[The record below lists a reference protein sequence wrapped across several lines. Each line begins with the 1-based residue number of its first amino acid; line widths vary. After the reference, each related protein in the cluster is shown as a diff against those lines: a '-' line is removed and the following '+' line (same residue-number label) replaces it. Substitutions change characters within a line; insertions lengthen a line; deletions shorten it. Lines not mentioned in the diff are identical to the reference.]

1 MNAQQ
6 SSELV
11 SDLAVAA
18 QHADAELHSVTAQ
31 FANSAT
37 VSEAPK
43 APMVDVVM
51 DKDEDSDSD
60 SDSSDDEAPVEKK
73 EEKKRE
79 NVAVDQPVKKEAAG
93 ESSGEDSDAEGE
105 DPAKLRA
112 EIEAAME
119 KEENKTGAPL
129 TTEHEVASAPVREP
143 KVELTAD
150 CPIAQCGSILNVSVP
165 GLMMTIK
172 SSPNTKPLDEGSVLC
187 LEDRTVIGCV
197 DEVFGP
203 VLMPM
208 YLIRFENAAKMSEKA
223 VVNAAVYYATE
234 HTTYIVPEEIKD
246 KGTDASNIFDEEA
259 DETEFSDDEAE
270 AASKRGNRKRNRG
283 GAPPAGREGANF
295 VPSYGGRGDR
305 GGRGGRGGN
314 FTDYHARQNTSPH
327 SSRSNYTQ
335 QPPMPPMPAMP
346 AIAAMQTQPYGG
358 MTKYTQP
365 GGFGGARPVAYGNT
379 NYTSPQGTGVP
390 QPPTP
395 PYNGVPATQGQA
407 PARGYYQ
414 PPPPPQYSAHNLPPY
429 PPQAPYQQYSQPPS
443 APYGQP
449 QPPPRAPYGQPQAPP
464 SVPYGQPQPPRYS
477 QMPRGAPPPP
487 PAYYGQQQQGQ
498 QPRGPYDQR
507 RY

>member
-6 SSELV
+6 SSEPV

-18 QHADAELHSVTAQ
+18 QYADEELHSVTAQ
-31 FANSAT
+31 FANSAS

-43 APMVDVVM
+43 APMVAVVT
-51 DKDEDSDSD
+51 DKDDSDSD
-60 SDSSDDEAPVEKK
+60 SDSSDNEAPVEKK
-73 EEKKRE
+73 KE
-79 NVAVDQPVKKEAAG
+79 VDG
-93 ESSGEDSDAEGE
+93 ESSGEDSDGEGE

-119 KEENKTGAPL
+119 KEANKTGGPL
-129 TTEHEVASAPVREP
+129 TTEHEVASIPVREP

-150 CPIAQCGSILNVSVP
+150 CPIAQFGNILNVSAP

-172 SSPNTKPLDEGSVLC
+172 SNPNTKPLNEGSVLC

-208 YLIRFENAAKMSEKA
+208 YLIRFENAAKMPERA
-223 VVNAAVYYATE
+223 TVNTVVYYATE
-234 HTTYIVPEEIKD
+234 HTTYIIPEEIKD

-270 AASKRGNRKRNRG
+270 AAAKRGNRKRNRG
-283 GAPPAGREGANF
+283 GAPSEGASSAS
-295 VPSYGGRGDR
+295 SYGGRGGRGAR

-327 SSRSNYTQ
+327 GTRSNYSQ
-335 QPPMPPMPAMP
+335 QPPMPPMPAIP
-346 AIAAMQTQPYGG
+346 AMQTQPYGG
-358 MTKYTQP
+358 ATKYTQP
-365 GGFGGARPVAYGNT
+365 GGFGGARPVAYGST
-379 NYTSPQGTGVP
+379 NYTSPQGNGVP
-390 QPPTP
+390 QPPMP
-395 PYNGVPATQGQA
+395 PYSGVPVSQGQA

-429 PPQAPYQQYSQPPS
+429 PPQVPYQQYSQPPS

-464 SVPYGQPQPPRYS
+464 SAPYGQPQPPRYN

-487 PAYYGQQQQGQ
+487 PAYYGNSQQSQ

>member
-1 MNAQQ
+1 MDAQQ
-6 SSELV
+6 SSAPV

-18 QHADAELHSVTAQ
+18 QYADEELHSVTAQ

-43 APMVDVVM
+43 APMVAVT
-51 DKDEDSDSD
+51 DKVDDSDSD

-73 EEKKRE
+73 GEKNLENGAVEE
-79 NVAVDQPVKKEAAG
+79 PVKKEATG

-105 DPAKLRA
+105 EPAKLRA

-119 KEENKTGAPL
+119 KEENKTGGPL

-165 GLMMTIK
+165 GLMLTIK
-172 SSPNTKPLDEGSVLC
+172 SNPNTKPLDEGSVLC

-208 YLIRFENAAKMSEKA
+208 YLIRFENAAKMPEKA
-223 VVNAAVYYATE
+223 MVNTAVYYATE

-270 AASKRGNRKRNRG
+270 AAAKRGNRKRNR
-283 GAPPAGREGANF
+283 AF
-295 VPSYGGRGDR
+295 
-305 GGRGGRGGN
+305 
-314 FTDYHARQNTSPH
+314 
-327 SSRSNYTQ
+327 
-335 QPPMPPMPAMP
+335 
-346 AIAAMQTQPYGG
+346 
-358 MTKYTQP
+358 
-365 GGFGGARPVAYGNT
+365 
-379 NYTSPQGTGVP
+379 
-390 QPPTP
+390 
-395 PYNGVPATQGQA
+395 YNG
-407 PARGYYQ
+407 
-414 PPPPPQYSAHNLPPY
+414 
-429 PPQAPYQQYSQPPS
+429 
-443 APYGQP
+443 
-449 QPPPRAPYGQPQAPP
+449 
-464 SVPYGQPQPPRYS
+464 
-477 QMPRGAPPPP
+477 
-487 PAYYGQQQQGQ
+487 QQQGQ